1 MVWGKA
7 GSQTLTSA
15 GDTMTVSGMTV
26 SKFNEVL
33 IHAVNN
39 LGIDGNLTINNNSN
53 QIYARRRGANGGA
66 EESATD
72 QTSVS
77 LDFLW
82 NTDLN
87 CSFAQMYVLNVN
99 GKEKLGIVYNIA
111 QGAVGAGNA
120 PDRIEIVFK
129 IAPSSLTTD
138 ITGFDVNNTRDGSY
152 DDGSNLSALGS
163 DITPAAA
170 IPFAE
175 NAQVGSR
182 AEITDTRK
190 MYHRDDIDFKEENGN
205 EATNYR
211 SASWYEQL
219 SGETP

>member
-1 MVWGKA
+1 MAWGKA

-53 QIYARRRGANGGA
+53 SIYARRRSADGGS

-111 QGAVGAGNA
+111 QGAVGTGNV

-152 DDGSNLSALGS
+152 DDGSNLSVLGS
-163 DITPAAA
+163 DITPAS
-170 IPFAE
+170 
-175 NAQVGSR
+175 VKV
-182 AEITDTRK
+182 TDGAVYYETDNNK
-190 MYHRDDIDFKEENGN
+190 SYVLYNN
-205 EATNYR
+205 
-211 SASWYEQL
+211 SWTEV
-219 SGETP
+219 